1 MPRSSIES
9 ELTPALRP
17 MFYGP
22 GGELQRYAEIY
33 EMLPLINCPL
43 EPEENDEEELSQKNS
58 NPKKILQLYYDQRDN
73 AKLKEL

>member
-43 EPEENDEEELSQKNS
+43 EPEENDEEELS
-58 NPKKILQLYYDQRDN
+58 
-73 AKLKEL
+73 

>member
-17 MFYGP
+17 MFFGP

-43 EPEENDEEELSQKNS
+43 EVEENEEGEGSQKNS
-58 NPKKILQLYYDQRDN
+58 NPKKILQLYYEQN
-73 AKLKEL
+73 ASGKLKEL